1 MKLHELDIVR
11 GKIILKEKGISD
23 PTDSQIASEFLRE
36 YRNGQLSQSD
46 WMANSD
52 VTMSEE
58 WKNYRQELRDFPA
71 NSNPVLDDELDMTGV
86 TWPTKPE

>member
-23 PTDSQIASEFLRE
+23 PTDSQIATEFLRE
-36 YRNGQLSQSD
+36 FRDGKLSQSD

-58 WKNYRQELRDFPA
+58 WKNYRQELRDLPA

-86 TWPTKPE
+86 TWPTQPE